1 MILKPLANLVACP
14 KIMDL
19 DTPLFKYYDNGY
31 MQDIVSITSQGQLTI
46 PVSIRRSFGIKG
58 AVKAIIR
65 KEKNFI
71 VVEPKK
77 DFWSLEGSL
86 ASGVK
91 LSDKELQEAR
101 ESFSKNWPKV

>member
-1 MILKPLANLVACP
+1 
-14 KIMDL
+14 
-19 DTPLFKYYDNGY
+19 

-58 AVKAIIR
+58 SVKAIVR
-65 KEKNFI
+65 REKDLI
-71 VVEPKK
+71 IVEPKK

-86 ASGVK
+86 ASEVK

-101 ESFSKNWPKV
+101 KSFAENWPKV